1 MRKNSERSCRSN
13 IGQHR
18 TTRTRNTT
26 IKLMPPG
33 AIRSRCGNHVIISTL
48 SRSGLNATKLGAN
61 KSGDRLLCWRLPTP
75 MRPRRSQAIRLDG
88 GWPVS
93 RPRRKRASQ
102 RGRLPFGETRRALED
117 RVLRQG
123 WQRAA
128 GRMIKTAG
136 LISVVA
142 RMAANR

>member
-13 IGQHR
+13 TAQHR

-61 KSGDRLLCWRLPTP
+61 KSGDRLLCWRPHPHATTEVAGDP
-75 MRPRRSQAIRLDG
+75 PVMVGGRCRVRGGSVRRNAGGSPLGRREERSKIGYCVRDG
-88 GWPVS
+88 SV
-93 RPRRKRASQ
+93 RR
-102 RGRLPFGETRRALED
+102 GG
-117 RVLRQG
+117 
-123 WQRAA
+123 
-128 GRMIKTAG
+128 
-136 LISVVA
+136 
-142 RMAANR
+142 